1 VSRNGSRGCG
11 RSLAEEPG
19 DQEIE
24 PEVVPSDDG
33 ALLVVDPVPEQRAM
47 GEGCRARDSIEAESI
62 AIRSK
67 ANERVASK
75 RTGAR
80 SSAG

>member
-1 VSRNGSRGCG
+1 MVVADAADRLPKSLGTR
-11 RSLAEEPG
+11 RSSPG
-19 DQEIE
+19 
-24 PEVVPSDDG
+24 VVLSDDG
-33 ALLVVDPVPEQRAM
+33 AVLVVDPVPEQRAM

-62 AIRSK
+62 ARRSK